1 MAPRGPQWGRVLA
14 KTSGARLGDDEFA
27 FHFDTPR
34 GIDAQ
39 RLGVFL
45 QRAAKVARDNGANLR
60 IIAIEEGSLDV
71 VARVTKATA
80 RKVGDEFAANPVK
93 TTAAS
98 SVLVG
103 VVIKGL
109 AMVMAP
115 SESGAT
121 PLAKA
126 GAEIVEKEPVQ
137 SITIVSQG
145 GQVIVMDPVIAGEVR
160 RAERRYQAPGLPSY
174 RETQRMIADGGELSG
189 SVAEMEGELYFRPDG
204 HRFAVPID
212 MHTSEAADILYP
224 GAHFR
229 VRGEL
234 ILRHNRPYALIVSS
248 ATRI

>member
-1 MAPRGPQWGRVLA
+1 MA
-14 KTSGARLGDDEFA
+14 TISGATLGDDEFA

-45 QRAAKVARDNGANLR
+45 QRAAKVARDNGADLR
-60 IIAIEEGSLDV
+60 IVGIEEGSLDV
-71 VARVTKATA
+71 IARVTKATG
-80 RKVGDEFAANPVK
+80 RKVGAEFAANPIK

-103 VVIKGL
+103 LVIKGL

-115 SESGAT
+115 AESGAT

-126 GAEIVEKEPVQ
+126 GAEIVEKEKVKN
-137 SITIVSQG
+137 ITIVSNG
-145 GQVIVMDPVIAGEVR
+145 GQVVVMDPVIAREVR
-160 RAERRYQAPGLPSY
+160 EAERRYRPPALPSY
-174 RETQRMIADGGELSG
+174 RETQRMIADGGELTG
-189 SVAEMEGELYFRPDG
+189 SVAEMDGDLYFRPDG

-212 MHTSEAADILYP
+212 METSETADVLYP
-224 GAHFR
+224 GAHYR

-234 ILRHNRPYALIVSS
+234 ILRRERPYALIVSY

>member
-1 MAPRGPQWGRVLA
+1 MAGI
-14 KTSGARLGDDEFA
+14 SGATLGDDEFA
-27 FHFDTPR
+27 FHFETPR

-45 QRAAKVARDNGANLR
+45 QRAAKVARDNGADLR
-60 IIAIEEGSLDV
+60 IVAIEAGSLDV

-80 RKVGDEFAANPVK
+80 RKVGAEFAANPVK

-103 VVIKGL
+103 VIVKGL
-109 AMVMAP
+109 AMVMSPA
-115 SESGAT
+115 ENGAT

-126 GAEIVEKEPVQ
+126 GAEIVEKDPVQ

-145 GQVIVMDPVIAGEVR
+145 GQVIVMDPVIAGQVR

-189 SVAEMEGELYFRPDG
+189 SVAEMDGDLYFRPDG

-212 MHTSEAADILYP
+212 MQTSEAADALYP

-234 ILRHNRPYALIVSS
+234 ILRRDRPYALIVSS
-248 ATRI
+248 ATRV

>member
-1 MAPRGPQWGRVLA
+1 L
-14 KTSGARLGDDEFA
+14 
-27 FHFDTPR
+27 
-34 GIDAQ
+34 
-39 RLGVFL
+39 
-45 QRAAKVARDNGANLR
+45 
-60 IIAIEEGSLDV
+60 
-71 VARVTKATA
+71 ARVTKATS
-80 RKVGDEFAANPVK
+80 RKVGEEFAANPIK

-109 AMVMAP
+109 AMVMSPAA
-115 SESGAT
+115 SGAT

-145 GQVIVMDPVIAGEVR
+145 GRVIVMDPVIAGQVR
-160 RAERRYQAPGLPSY
+160 RAERRYHAPELPSF

-189 SVAEMEGELYFRPDG
+189 SVTEMDGELYFLLDG

-212 MHTSEAADILYP
+212 MQTSEAADTLYP
-224 GAHFR
+224 RGHFR

-234 ILRHNRPYALIVSS
+234 VLRRDRTFAPSRLSS
-248 ATRI
+248 RQRRASDDRCDWERF

>member
-1 MAPRGPQWGRVLA
+1 MAGI
-14 KTSGARLGDDEFA
+14 SGATLGDDEFA
-27 FHFDTPR
+27 FHFDTPS

-45 QRAAKVARDNGANLR
+45 QRAAKVARDNGADLR
-60 IIAIEEGSLDV
+60 IVAIEEGSLDV
-71 VARVTKATA
+71 IARVTKATA
-80 RKVGDEFAANPVK
+80 RKVVDEFAANPVK

-115 SESGAT
+115 AESGAT

-126 GAEIVEKEPVQ
+126 GAEIVEKERVQ
-137 SITIVSQG
+137 SITIVSQR
-145 GQVIVMDPVIAGEVR
+145 GQVIVMDPVIAGQVR
-160 RAERRYQAPGLPSY
+160 QAERRDQSTEFPSY

-189 SVAEMEGELYFRPDG
+189 SVAEMDGELFFRPDG

-212 MHTSEAADILYP
+212 MQTSEAADTLYP

-234 ILRHNRPYALIVSS
+234 ILRRDRPYALIVSA
-248 ATRI
+248 ATRA